1 MQQHKLVKSRVIT
14 PGQVSILTV
23 PSVCFLEGWFPTRP
37 ETCSPC
43 FMWGLSP
50 IVLWDRSEVFPKA
63 ESLWA
68 TLTWAAVIRVS
79 VHTVQEGHPRKSWLP
94 STSLGRHQTTVRTK
108 RKSRALGK
116 NRLPLNTQPNKW
128 TPLSIY
134 GHLFIKIL
142 ENYCTG
148 ASLMWKE
155 HRILEQNVSSGAGML
170 DVVPA
175 FPWVMRGALYK
186 PHY

>member
-14 PGQVSILTV
+14 QGQVSILTV
-23 PSVCFLEGWFPTRP
+23 PSVCFPEGWFPTRP
-37 ETCSPC
+37 ETCSLC
-43 FMWGLSP
+43 FRWGLSP
-50 IVLWDRSEVFPKA
+50 IVLWDRSKVFPKA

-94 STSLGRHQTTVRTK
+94 STLLGRHQTTVRTE

-116 NRLPLNTQPNKW
+116 LSLNTQPNKW
-128 TPLSIY
+128 TPL
-134 GHLFIKIL
+134 FKIV
-142 ENYCTG
+142 ENYCTS
-148 ASLMWKE
+148 ASLMWNE

-175 FPWVMRGALYK
+175 FPWVTRGALYK